1 MMKDLGWWDG
11 RKDKKGYGHRLDECV
26 ERGKPTYCDLSRGG
40 KSGLDLLR
48 SEPELITRLA
58 NRLGYHLVLVEARY
72 PRTLIKNQ
80 AGTLRLTWENR
91 GVARMFVPTQVS
103 FALLNAKGKV
113 VEVCD
118 ATASQPSEWNSD
130 VPVTVADSVQFR
142 QVAEGEY
149 HLAIGIRRPTDK
161 LKPSIKLG
169 NAMETIEGWHVLGPV
184 KLVQSAR

>member
-1 MMKDLGWWDG
+1 
-11 RKDKKGYGHRLDECV
+11 
-26 ERGKPTYCDLSRGG
+26 
-40 KSGLDLLR
+40 
-48 SEPELITRLA
+48 
-58 NRLGYHLVLVEARY
+58 
-72 PRTLIKNQ
+72 
-80 AGTLRLTWENR
+80 
-91 GVARMFVPTQVS
+91 MFVPTQVS